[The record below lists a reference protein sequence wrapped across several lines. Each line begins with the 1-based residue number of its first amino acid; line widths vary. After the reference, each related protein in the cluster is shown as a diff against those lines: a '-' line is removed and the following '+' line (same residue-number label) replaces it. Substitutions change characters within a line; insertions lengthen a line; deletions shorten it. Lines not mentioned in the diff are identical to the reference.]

1 MRAHGP
7 SAPAYVLLGLIRQA
21 AGNLEQAE
29 HCFGRAVYLQ
39 PDHYEALIHL
49 AFLLERRGD
58 TARQPSCGGGLSGP
72 CTRHGRSCWVALINK
87 EDLRCTARDTG

>member
-1 MRAHGP
+1 MQAHGP

-21 AGNLEQAE
+21 AGDLQQAE

-49 AFLLERRGD
+49 AFLLERRRYG
-58 TARQPSCGGGLSGP
+58 TSSRLAAAGSAGLAPG
-72 CTRHGRSCWVALINK
+72 L
-87 EDLRCTARDTG
+87 TGHA